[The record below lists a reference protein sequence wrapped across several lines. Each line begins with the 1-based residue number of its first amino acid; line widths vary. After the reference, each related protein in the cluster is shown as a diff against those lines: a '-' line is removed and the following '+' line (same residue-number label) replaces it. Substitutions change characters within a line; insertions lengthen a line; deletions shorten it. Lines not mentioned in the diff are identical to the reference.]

1 MDVDTNRIFCAI
13 SQKKFQDLLRDSA
26 FTDES
31 ETAVGVAQELEIG
44 GRFLIHETL
53 TLLVVGSLVLREKL
67 IILIISHLR

>member
-13 SQKKFQDLLRDSA
+13 SQKKFQDLLRDPA

-31 ETAVGVAQELEIG
+31 EAAVGVDKKLVIG